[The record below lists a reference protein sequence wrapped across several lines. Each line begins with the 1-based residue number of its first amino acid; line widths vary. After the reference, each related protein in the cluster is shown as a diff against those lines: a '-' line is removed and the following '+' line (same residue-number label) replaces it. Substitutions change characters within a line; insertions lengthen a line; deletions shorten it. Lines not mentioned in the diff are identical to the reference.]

1 MILSI
6 LKHTM
11 DEELSYRTLR
21 KIQQAEK
28 QYPQITQ
35 INKEFYQDVTTL
47 LKELQHRLKNEKK
60 PQKQML
66 LAEESQ
72 NIEKIIRNIYE
83 QREKKII
90 LAAIGKA
97 RGGNPN
103 IKSLVAEEKKLFDKL
118 YQSLISVRKEL
129 LFSMNEEN
137 LYDTLSEL
145 DIKEDLKQPPS
156 QPSKNSEQ
164 SEVEKNLVVANTNPI
179 LRIKKDIPSFIGTDN
194 NTYTL
199 NKGDIISLPSDMAKM
214 LTDKKVAVAIQQ
226 SKNHA

>member
-1 MILSI
+1 
-6 LKHTM
+6 M

-28 QYPQITQ
+28 QSPQITQ
-35 INKEFYQDVTTL
+35 INKAFYQDVTTF
-47 LKELQHRLKNEKK
+47 LKQIQQRMKNEKK

-90 LAAIGKA
+90 LAAIAKA
-97 RGGNPN
+97 RGANPN
-103 IKSLVAEEKKLFDKL
+103 IKSLVTEERNLFDQL
-118 YQSLISVRKEL
+118 YQNIISVRKDL
-129 LFSMNEEN
+129 LFSMSEEN
-137 LYDTLSEL
+137 TNDTLSEP
-145 DIKEDLKQPPS
+145 DVKEEDEQSHS
-156 QPSKNSEQ
+156 QPNKNREQ
-164 SEVEKNLVVANTNPI
+164 SEVEKNLVVANSNPI
-179 LRIKKDIPSFIGTDN
+179 LRIKEDIPSFIGTDD

-214 LTDKKVAVAIQQ
+214 LTDKNVAVTIHH